1 MRNMVRSRL
10 GDEPNAAE
18 YAPPIRLEG
27 VARDFFDGRTL
38 RRVLKKLDLEIRSGE
53 LTIVAGP
60 SGSGKTTLLTI
71 MGFLLR
77 PSEGRIFIQGR
88 EVTRFSSDRL
98 ATLRQRK
105 IGFVFQQSVL
115 VPALTVTE
123 NILLP
128 SGVQG
133 GSIPKSMRA
142 RAARLLEKL
151 GLGDYLNA
159 MPQQLSLGQQQ
170 RVSIARALINDPP
183 LLLCDEPTSALD
195 AESSGIVLE
204 TLKTLSSE
212 RTRAVVLVTHDPRV
226 FPFADRLI
234 KIEDGAV
241 IYDSREARPGEE
253 PS

>member
-1 MRNMVRSRL
+1 MVHSSTDYQL
-10 GDEPNAAE
+10 NPAE
-18 YAPPIRLEG
+18 TSTPIRLEG
-27 VARDFFDGRTL
+27 IARDFFDGKIL
-38 RRVLKKLDLEIRSGE
+38 RRVLKKLDLEILAGE
-53 LTIVAGP
+53 LTVIAGP

-98 ATLRQRK
+98 ATLRRQR

-115 VPALTVTE
+115 VPALSVTE

-128 SGVQG
+128 SGIQG
-133 GSIPKSMRA
+133 QSVPGSAKA
-142 RAARLLEKL
+142 RAKELLEML
-151 GLGDYLNA
+151 GLKGYINA

-170 RVSIARALINDPP
+170 RVSIARALINNPP

-195 AESSGIVLE
+195 AESSRIVLD
-204 TLKTLSSE
+204 TLKALSRE

-234 KIEDGAV
+234 KLEDGAV
-241 IYDSREARPGEE
+241 IYDSREAQPGVK